1 LHLSGAGY
9 DGMFFGLLASHHS
22 HKGIIMKYLAKAIKI
37 AEKKG
42 GAKIK
47 LHKSGKKLALP
58 RKE

>member
-1 LHLSGAGY
+1 MG
-9 DGMFFGLLASHHS
+9 DGCGEMFSVSLRFTAAE
-22 HKGIIMKYLAKAIKI
+22 GIIMKYLDKAIKI

>member
-1 LHLSGAGY
+1 
-9 DGMFFGLLASHHS
+9 MFFGLLAFHHS
-22 HKGIIMKYLAKAIKI
+22 HKGIIMKYLDKAIKI
-37 AEKKG
+37 TEKKG